1 MHVAARCDRSGE
13 VVSVLLAAGAD
24 VEDRGGGAAP
34 LGVAVQARNGAAV
47 RALIRAGA
55 DVWRDD
61 GGGMS
66 PAEIA
71 AGGTRRRRAARSQ
84 VSGGCVVTVWP
95 RATGGDV
102 GVVEDGRWSVGNE
115 KMEATRRW
123 VQRNSFSERSNGGSS
138 GRSVAGT
145 DRLSNWTMTSG

>member
-24 VEDRGGGAAP
+24 VEGCGHGAAP
-34 LGVAVQARNGAAV
+34 LAVAVEARNGAAV
-47 RALIRAGA
+47 RALIDAGA
-55 DVWRDD
+55 DVWRDE

-71 AGGTRRRRAARSQ
+71 AGGTRRRREARRE
-84 VSGGCVVTVWP
+84 VEGGCVVTVWP
-95 RATGGDV
+95 RATSGNV

-123 VQRNSFSERSNGGSS
+123 VQRTSFSEQSNGGSS
-138 GRSVAGT
+138 GRSVEGT